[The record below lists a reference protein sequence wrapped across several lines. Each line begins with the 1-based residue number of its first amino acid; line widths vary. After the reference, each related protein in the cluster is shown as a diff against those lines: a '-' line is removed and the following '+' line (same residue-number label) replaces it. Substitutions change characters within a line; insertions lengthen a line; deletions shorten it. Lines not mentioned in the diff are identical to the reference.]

1 MMDGGLIIEEGTPEH
16 FFEEPEHER
25 TKQFLSKILWR
36 AQTERRWVRVSATG
50 GWLRVAGLV
59 FDEVTKVYADG
70 TKAVDSLELEIS
82 DGEFMVLVGPSG
94 CGKTTALR
102 MVAGLEEISGGAV
115 RIGDR
120 VVNHVPSRDRD
131 IAMVF
136 QSYALYPHLSV
147 YDNIAFGLR
156 VKKVPKEEIERRV
169 RNAAEILGLE
179 PFLKRKPRALS
190 GGQRQRVAMGRAI
203 VREPAAFLM
212 DEPLSNLDAKLRVQ
226 MRAEVSRLQRNLG
239 TTTLYVTHD
248 QVEAMT
254 MGDRV
259 AVMRKGEL
267 QQVADPQT
275 LYDRPVNLFV
285 GGFIGSP
292 AMNMLEATVTQSN
305 GGLAVDVGKQHL
317 TLDESLLAAKPAL
330 RSYEGRKIILGIR
343 PEELEDVSLEPDTP
357 PGQRLRG
364 VVELREALGSELMVH
379 FTVEGTREALT
390 EDVKELAQDA
400 GAPGGPPALESTGSG
415 ALLVGRFGARA
426 SVEEGKPVEV
436 AVDTRALHFFDEET
450 SEGIYDGDTS
460 EKGASA

>member
-1 MMDGGLIIEEGTPEH
+1 LAGVTFDDVG
-16 FFEEPEHER
+16 
-25 TKQFLSKILWR
+25 KI
-36 AQTERRWVRVSATG
+36 
-50 GWLRVAGLV
+50 
-59 FDEVTKVYADG
+59 YPDG
-70 TKAVDSLELEIS
+70 TRAVSGLDLEIQ

-102 MVAGLEEISGGAV
+102 MVAGLEDISEGVV

-147 YDNIAFGLR
+147 YDNIAFSLR
-156 VKKVPKEEIERRV
+156 LHKMKKDEIDRRV
-169 RNAAEILGLE
+169 REAARVLGLE

-203 VREPAAFLM
+203 VRQPQAFLM

-226 MRAEVSRLQRNLG
+226 TRAEIARLQNELG
-239 TTTLYVTHD
+239 VTTIYVTHD

-267 QQVADPQT
+267 QQVDSTQV

-292 AMNMLEATVTQSN
+292 AMNMVEATLEHEN
-305 GGLAVDVGKQHL
+305 GAVSANLGNQRIGLAEE
-317 TLDESLLAAKPAL
+317 TLAARSAL
-330 RSYEGRKIILGIR
+330 KQYEGRPVILGIR
-343 PEELEDVSLEPDTP
+343 PEDLEDAALAPDVP
-357 PGQRLRG
+357 PDQRLSG
-364 VVELREALGSELMVH
+364 KVVLREALGAEIMAH
-379 FTVEGTREALT
+379 FEVEARPALT
-390 EDVKELAQDA
+390 EDVRELAADV
-400 GAPGGPPALESTGSG
+400 GTELEEPTE
-415 ALLVGRFGARA
+415 AKTEMVGRFGAR
-426 SVEEGKPVEV
+426 SEVQEGQTVEV
-436 AVDTRALHFFDEET
+436 AIDTRALHFFDPDT
-450 SEGIYDGDTS
+450 GAGIYDTDS
-460 EKGASA
+460 KGAGT

>member
-1 MMDGGLIIEEGTPEH
+1 MAE
-16 FFEEPEHER
+16 
-25 TKQFLSKILWR
+25 
-36 AQTERRWVRVSATG
+36 V
-50 GWLRVAGLV
+50 V

-70 TKAVDSLELEIS
+70 TKAVSGLSLDVG

-102 MVAGLEEISGGAV
+102 MVAGLEEISAGV
-115 RIGDR
+115 LRIGER

-147 YDNIAFGLR
+147 YDNIAFGLK
-156 VKKVPKEEIERRV
+156 VKKVPKDEIHRRV

-179 PFLKRKPRALS
+179 EFLKRKPRALS

-226 MRAEVSRLQRNLG
+226 MRAEVSRLQRDLG
-239 TTTLYVTHD
+239 TTTIYVTHD

-267 QQVADPQT
+267 LQVADPQT

-292 AMNMLEATVTQSN
+292 AMNMIEATVTRQN

-317 TLDESLLAAKPAL
+317 RLDEETLRTRPAL
-330 RSYEGRKIILGIR
+330 QSYEGRTIILGIR
-343 PEELEDVSLEPDTP
+343 PEELEETSLEPDTP
-357 PGQRLRG
+357 PDRRLRG

-379 FTVEGTREALT
+379 FTVEGTHAALT
-390 EDVKELAQDA
+390 EDVKELAHDA
-400 GAPGGPPALESTGSG
+400 GAPTEGPGIESKGSG

-436 AVDTRALHFFDEET
+436 AVDTRSLHFFDAET
-450 SEGIYDGDTS
+450 SEGIYDGQAS
-460 EKGASA
+460 QKGASA